1 MIFKY
6 NYNSRDK
13 GVNNFVLNKD
23 NKNLEVDRVEDS
35 KIFKRRKCF

>member
-35 KIFKRRKCF
+35 KIFKRRKRF